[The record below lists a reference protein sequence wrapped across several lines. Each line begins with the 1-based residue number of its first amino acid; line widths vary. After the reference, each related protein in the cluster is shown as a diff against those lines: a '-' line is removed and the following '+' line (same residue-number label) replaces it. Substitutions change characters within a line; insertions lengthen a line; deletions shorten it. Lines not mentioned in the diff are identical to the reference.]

1 MGIFVP
7 VCALLSRRQKL
18 KGRQAGSVPLGWKL
32 LRVNKKAVTV
42 TAREENVMKK
52 AIIYG
57 MSLALILSM
66 TACGGSNENAADKSQ
81 ETSTPEVSQSM
92 ESSTPTPEQTTQT
105 APETTPTPESV
116 STPARDDTTEQEQLF
131 TDCSETM
138 YATTTVNVRSSYST
152 NSDKLGSLT
161 KAQSV
166 KRTGIGTGAAAG
178 WSRIEFNGK
187 VAYVSSD
194 YLSAT
199 KPQVSVSK
207 PSTGSSSGSTQTSKP
222 SSKPSTGGNS
232 GSSSG
237 GSSSGS
243 TAPVPPGGSGSSGG
257 SNIGEIDMDELNKW
271 SQEQASQGWG
281 GSHEDAQHG
290 FDPVDTQ

>member
-1 MGIFVP
+1 
-7 VCALLSRRQKL
+7 
-18 KGRQAGSVPLGWKL
+18 
-32 LRVNKKAVTV
+32 
-42 TAREENVMKK
+42 MKK
-52 AIIYG
+52 ALIFG
-57 MSLALILSM
+57 LSLSLVLSL
-66 TACGGSNENAADKSQ
+66 TACGGSIDNAASNTQ
-81 ETSTPEVSQSM
+81 NTTTPEVSQSV
-92 ESSTPTPEQTTQT
+92 ESSTPIPEQTT
-105 APETTPTPESV
+105 PETAPTPESV
-116 STPARDDTTEQEQLF
+116 STPAQENTAAPQETDSLF

-166 KRTGIGTGAAAG
+166 TRTGIGTGDAAG

-199 KPQVSVSK
+199 KPQVSTGSNG
-207 PSTGSSSGSTQTSKP
+207 GSSSGQTSKP

-237 GSSSGS
+237 SSGGQTSKPS
-243 TAPVPPGGSGSSGG
+243 TSTGGSISSGG
-257 SNIGEIDMDELNKW
+257 SDQVG
-271 SQEQASQGWG
+271 QPPASGGLGGLINADPQGNPDSFQNLESEG
-281 GSHEDAQHG
+281 NAGIN
-290 FDPVDTQ
+290 VN

>member
-1 MGIFVP
+1 MK
-7 VCALLSRRQKL
+7 R
-18 KGRQAGSVPLGWKL
+18 
-32 LRVNKKAVTV
+32 
-42 TAREENVMKK
+42 ARMLIV
-52 AIIYG
+52 
-57 MSLALILSM
+57 SLAAACLLVLS
-66 TACGGSNENAADKSQ
+66 ACGPKELPQDST
-81 ETSTPEVSQSM
+81 TSTGT
-92 ESSTPTPEQTTQT
+92 SSISGNTKEDSGEKPVQQDTVDKTETTPATPEQTIEDLSDIQKEPVETS
-105 APETTPTPESV
+105 AP
-116 STPARDDTTEQEQLF
+116 TEQEQLF
-131 TDCSETM
+131 TDCNETM

-199 KPQVSVSK
+199 KPQVSTGSNG
-207 PSTGSSSGSTQTSKP
+207 GSSSGQTSKP

-237 GSSSGS
+237 SSGGS

-257 SNIGEIDMDELNKW
+257 SNIGDLDMGDLNDW
-271 SQEQASQGWG
+271 MNQQGDG
-281 GSHEDAQHG
+281 GSHDDFQHG
-290 FDPVDTQ
+290 FDAVDTQ

>member
-1 MGIFVP
+1 
-7 VCALLSRRQKL
+7 
-18 KGRQAGSVPLGWKL
+18 
-32 LRVNKKAVTV
+32 
-42 TAREENVMKK
+42 MKK

-66 TACGGSNENAADKSQ
+66 TACGGSNDNAADNSQ
-81 ETSTPEVSQSM
+81 DTSTPAVTQSVESSTPEV
-92 ESSTPTPEQTTQT
+92 TPTPEQTTQT
-105 APETTPTPESV
+105 APETTSVPESV
-116 STPARDDTTEQEQLF
+116 STPDQVDTSDPKEAESLF
-131 TDCSETM
+131 TETDETM

-207 PSTGSSSGSTQTSKP
+207 PSTDNSSSGSTQTSKP
-222 SSKPSTGGNS
+222 STKPSTGGNS
-232 GSSSG
+232 GSSGGQTSKPSTSTG
-237 GSSSGS
+237 GS
-243 TAPVPPGGSGSSGG
+243 TSSGG
-257 SNIGEIDMDELNKW
+257 SNQVG
-271 SQEQASQGWG
+271 QPPASGGLGGLINADPQGNPDSFQNLESEG
-281 GSHEDAQHG
+281 NAGIN
-290 FDPVDTQ
+290 VN

>member
-1 MGIFVP
+1 
-7 VCALLSRRQKL
+7 
-18 KGRQAGSVPLGWKL
+18 
-32 LRVNKKAVTV
+32 
-42 TAREENVMKK
+42 MKK

-66 TACGGSNENAADKSQ
+66 TACGGSNDNAADNSQ
-81 ETSTPEVSQSM
+81 DTSTPAVTQPV
-92 ESSTPTPEQTTQT
+92 ESSTPEITATPEQTTQT
-105 APETTPTPESV
+105 APETTSVPESV
-116 STPARDDTTEQEQLF
+116 STPDQVDTSAPKEAESLF
-131 TDCSETM
+131 TETDETM

-166 KRTGIGTGAAAG
+166 TRTGIGTGDAAG

-207 PSTGSSSGSTQTSKP
+207 PSTGNSSSGSTQTSKP
-222 SSKPSTGGNS
+222 STKPSTGGNS
-232 GSSSG
+232 GSSGGQTSKPSTSTGGSTSSG
-237 GSSSGS
+237 GSSSGGNS
-243 TAPVPPGGSGSSGG
+243 LDDLGQALGGMSGLGTDHELSDEGKG
-257 SNIGEIDMDELNKW
+257 ALAGEIQL
-271 SQEQASQGWG
+271 G
-281 GSHEDAQHG
+281 G
-290 FDPVDTQ
+290 

>member
-1 MGIFVP
+1 
-7 VCALLSRRQKL
+7 
-18 KGRQAGSVPLGWKL
+18 
-32 LRVNKKAVTV
+32 
-42 TAREENVMKK
+42 MKK

-81 ETSTPEVSQSM
+81 ETSTPEVTQPV
-92 ESSTPTPEQTTQT
+92 ESSTPEITATPEQTTQT

-116 STPARDDTTEQEQLF
+116 STPAQENITAPQENDSLF
-131 TDCSETM
+131 TETDETL

-222 SSKPSTGGNS
+222 SSKPSTGGSGGSSGGQTSKPSTGGNTS
-232 GSSSG
+232 SGGSSSG
-237 GSSSGS
+237 GSSSGGFGDL
-243 TAPVPPGGSGSSGG
+243 ADKLQQDREDKGYSGG
-257 SNIGEIDMDELNKW
+257 GHSGLTDEEKDAL
-271 SQEQASQGWG
+271 AG
-281 GSHEDAQHG
+281 GLQLD
-290 FDPVDTQ
+290 

>member
-1 MGIFVP
+1 
-7 VCALLSRRQKL
+7 
-18 KGRQAGSVPLGWKL
+18 
-32 LRVNKKAVTV
+32 
-42 TAREENVMKK
+42 MKK

-166 KRTGIGTGAAAG
+166 TRTGIGTGDAAG

-207 PSTGSSSGSTQTSKP
+207 PSTDNSSSGSTQT
-222 SSKPSTGGNS
+222 SKPSTGGNS

-237 GSSSGS
+237 SSGGS

-257 SNIGEIDMDELNKW
+257 SNIGDLDMGELNDW
-271 SQEQASQGWG
+271 SNEQASQGWG
-281 GSHEDAQHG
+281 GSLEDSNHG

>member
-1 MGIFVP
+1 
-7 VCALLSRRQKL
+7 
-18 KGRQAGSVPLGWKL
+18 
-32 LRVNKKAVTV
+32 
-42 TAREENVMKK
+42 MKK

-81 ETSTPEVSQSM
+81 DTSTPAVTQPV
-92 ESSTPTPEQTTQT
+92 ESSTPEITATPEQTT
-105 APETTPTPESV
+105 PETTPTPESV
-116 STPARDDTTEQEQLF
+116 STPAQEDTSAPKEAESLF
-131 TDCSETM
+131 TETDETM

-166 KRTGIGTGAAAG
+166 TRTGIGTGDAAG

-199 KPQVSVSK
+199 KPQVNT
-207 PSTGSSSGSTQTSKP
+207 STGSSGSSGGQTSKP
-222 SSKPSTGGNS
+222 STKPSTGGNS
-232 GSSSG
+232 GSSGGQTSKPSTSTGGSTSSG
-237 GSSSGS
+237 GSSSG
-243 TAPVPPGGSGSSGG
+243 GSSSGG
-257 SNIGEIDMDELNKW
+257 FGDLADKLQQDREDKGYSGGGHSGLTDEEKDAL
-271 SQEQASQGWG
+271 AG
-281 GSHEDAQHG
+281 GLQLD
-290 FDPVDTQ
+290 

>member
-1 MGIFVP
+1 
-7 VCALLSRRQKL
+7 
-18 KGRQAGSVPLGWKL
+18 
-32 LRVNKKAVTV
+32 
-42 TAREENVMKK
+42 MKK

-66 TACGGSNENAADKSQ
+66 TACGGSNDNAADNSQ
-81 ETSTPEVSQSM
+81 DTSTPAVTQPV
-92 ESSTPTPEQTTQT
+92 ESSTPEITATPEQTAQT

-116 STPARDDTTEQEQLF
+116 STPAQENTTAPQENDSLF
-131 TDCSETM
+131 TETDETM

-166 KRTGIGTGAAAG
+166 TRTGIGTGDAAG

-199 KPQVSVSK
+199 KPQVNT
-207 PSTGSSSGSTQTSKP
+207 STGSSGSSGGQTSKP

-232 GSSSG
+232 GSSG
-237 GSSSGS
+237 GQTSKPS
-243 TAPVPPGGSGSSGG
+243 TGGNTSSGG
-257 SNIGEIDMDELNKW
+257 SNQVG
-271 SQEQASQGWG
+271 QPPASG
-281 GSHEDAQHG
+281 GMSGLLDYTDPSSNPDAFKDNQSEG
-290 FDPVDTQ
+290 NAGINVN

>member
-1 MGIFVP
+1 
-7 VCALLSRRQKL
+7 
-18 KGRQAGSVPLGWKL
+18 
-32 LRVNKKAVTV
+32 
-42 TAREENVMKK
+42 MKK

-66 TACGGSNENAADKSQ
+66 TACGGSNDNAADKSQ
-81 ETSTPEVSQSM
+81 DTSTPAVTQSVESSTPEV
-92 ESSTPTPEQTTQT
+92 TPTPEQTTQI
-105 APETTPTPESV
+105 APETTSVLESV
-116 STPARDDTTEQEQLF
+116 STPNQEDTSAPTQQKEQLF

-166 KRTGIGTGAAAG
+166 TRTGIGTGDAAG

-199 KPQVSVSK
+199 KPQVNT
-207 PSTGSSSGSTQTSKP
+207 STGSSGSSGGQTSKP
-222 SSKPSTGGNS
+222 STKPSTGGNS
-232 GSSSG
+232 GSSGGQTSKPSTSTG
-237 GSSSGS
+237 GS
-243 TAPVPPGGSGSSGG
+243 TSSGG
-257 SNIGEIDMDELNKW
+257 SNQVG
-271 SQEQASQGWG
+271 QPPASGGLGGLINADPQGNPDSFQNLESEG
-281 GSHEDAQHG
+281 NAGIN
-290 FDPVDTQ
+290 VN

>member
-1 MGIFVP
+1 
-7 VCALLSRRQKL
+7 
-18 KGRQAGSVPLGWKL
+18 
-32 LRVNKKAVTV
+32 
-42 TAREENVMKK
+42 MKK

-66 TACGGSNENAADKSQ
+66 TACGGSNDNAADNSQ
-81 ETSTPEVSQSM
+81 DTSTPAVTQPV
-92 ESSTPTPEQTTQT
+92 ESSTPEITATPEQTAQT

-116 STPARDDTTEQEQLF
+116 STPAQENTTAPQENDSLF
-131 TDCSETM
+131 TETDETM

-166 KRTGIGTGAAAG
+166 TRTGIGTGDAAG

-207 PSTGSSSGSTQTSKP
+207 PSTGNSSSGSTQTSKP
-222 SSKPSTGGNS
+222 STKPSTGGNS
-232 GSSSG
+232 GSSGGQTSKPSTGGNTSSG
-237 GSSSGS
+237 GSSSGGS
-243 TAPVPPGGSGSSGG
+243 APAGGGLAGLEDWANNSGVPSNEYQGGTKNPDGTYT
-257 SNIGEIDMDELNKW
+257 
-271 SQEQASQGWG
+271 
-281 GSHEDAQHG
+281 
-290 FDPVDTQ
+290 DPDLEA

>member
-1 MGIFVP
+1 MKEKRV
-7 VCALLSRRQKL
+7 LLCL
-18 KGRQAGSVPLGWKL
+18 LAAGLI
-32 LRVNKKAVTV
+32 VNLV
-42 TAREENVMKK
+42 
-52 AIIYG
+52 
-57 MSLALILSM
+57 
-66 TACGGSNENAADKSQ
+66 ACGGSNDNAADNSQ
-81 ETSTPEVSQSM
+81 DTSTPAVTQPV
-92 ESSTPTPEQTTQT
+92 ESSTPEITATPEQTTQT

-116 STPARDDTTEQEQLF
+116 STPAQENTAAPQETDSLF

-166 KRTGIGTGAAAG
+166 TRTGIGTGDAAG

-207 PSTGSSSGSTQTSKP
+207 PSTDNSSSSGQTSKP
-222 SSKPSTGGNS
+222 SSKPSTGGSGGGNSQTTTS
-232 GSSSG
+232 GSEIDKGSSNT
-237 GSSSGS
+237 SSGS
-243 TAPVPPGGSGSSGG
+243 GGGLSGLAGAIEQSREDKGYSG
-257 SNIGEIDMDELNKW
+257 
-271 SQEQASQGWG
+271 
-281 GSHEDAQHG
+281 QHK
-290 FDPVDTQ
+290 DPVTDSDREWISGQVNVGG

>member
-1 MGIFVP
+1 
-7 VCALLSRRQKL
+7 
-18 KGRQAGSVPLGWKL
+18 
-32 LRVNKKAVTV
+32 
-42 TAREENVMKK
+42 MKK

-66 TACGGSNENAADKSQ
+66 TACGSSNDNAADNSQ
-81 ETSTPEVSQSM
+81 DTSTPAVTQPV
-92 ESSTPTPEQTTQT
+92 ESSTPEITATPEQTTQT

-116 STPARDDTTEQEQLF
+116 STPAQENTTAPQENDSLF
-131 TDCSETM
+131 TETDETM

-166 KRTGIGTGAAAG
+166 TRTGIGTGAAAG

-199 KPQVSVSK
+199 KPQVS
-207 PSTGSSSGSTQTSKP
+207 TGSNSGNSSGQTSKP
-222 SSKPSTGGNS
+222 STQPSTGGNS
-232 GSSSG
+232 GSSGGSSG
-237 GSSSGS
+237 GS
-243 TAPVPPGGSGSSGG
+243 TASVPPGGSGSSGG
-257 SNIGEIDMDELNKW
+257 SNIGDLDMDELNDW
-271 SQEQASQGWG
+271 MNDESQSGGWG
-281 GSHEDAQHG
+281 SLEDSNHG
-290 FDPVDTQ
+290 FDAVDTQ

>member
-1 MGIFVP
+1 
-7 VCALLSRRQKL
+7 
-18 KGRQAGSVPLGWKL
+18 
-32 LRVNKKAVTV
+32 
-42 TAREENVMKK
+42 MKK

-66 TACGGSNENAADKSQ
+66 TACGGSNDNAADNSQ
-81 ETSTPEVSQSM
+81 DTSTPVVTQPV
-92 ESSTPTPEQTTQT
+92 ESSTPAPEQTTQT

-116 STPARDDTTEQEQLF
+116 STPAQEDTSEPKEAKSLF
-131 TDCSETM
+131 TETDETM

-166 KRTGIGTGAAAG
+166 TRTGIGTGDAAG

-207 PSTGSSSGSTQTSKP
+207 PSTDNSSSGSTQTSKP
-222 SSKPSTGGNS
+222 STKPSTGGSGGGNSQTTTS
-232 GSSSG
+232 GSEIDKGSSNT
-237 GSSSGS
+237 SSGS
-243 TAPVPPGGSGSSGG
+243 GGGLSGLAGAIEQSREDKGYSG
-257 SNIGEIDMDELNKW
+257 
-271 SQEQASQGWG
+271 
-281 GSHEDAQHG
+281 QHK
-290 FDPVDTQ
+290 DPVTDSDREWISGQVNVGG

>member
-1 MGIFVP
+1 
-7 VCALLSRRQKL
+7 
-18 KGRQAGSVPLGWKL
+18 
-32 LRVNKKAVTV
+32 
-42 TAREENVMKK
+42 MKK

-81 ETSTPEVSQSM
+81 ETSTPEVSQSV
-92 ESSTPTPEQTTQT
+92 ESSTPAPEQTTQT

-116 STPARDDTTEQEQLF
+116 STPAPTQQKEQLF

-199 KPQVSVSK
+199 KPQVSTGSNG
-207 PSTGSSSGSTQTSKP
+207 GSSSGQT
-222 SSKPSTGGNS
+222 SKPSTGGS
-232 GSSSG
+232 GGSSGGQTSKPSTSTGGSTSSG
-237 GSSSGS
+237 GSDQVGQ
-243 TAPVPPGGSGSSGG
+243 PPASGG
-257 SNIGEIDMDELNKW
+257 LGGLINREPPSNSNP
-271 SQEQASQGWG
+271 
-281 GSHEDAQHG
+281 DA
-290 FDPVDTQ
+290 FNDTSVKENAGINVN

>member
-1 MGIFVP
+1 
-7 VCALLSRRQKL
+7 
-18 KGRQAGSVPLGWKL
+18 
-32 LRVNKKAVTV
+32 
-42 TAREENVMKK
+42 MKK

-66 TACGGSNENAADKSQ
+66 TACGGSSDNAADSTQ
-81 ETSTPEVSQSM
+81 DTNTPEVTQPV
-92 ESSTPTPEQTTQT
+92 ESSTPEITATPEQTTQT

-116 STPARDDTTEQEQLF
+116 STPAQENTTAPQETDSLF

-166 KRTGIGTGAAAG
+166 TRTGIGTGAATG

-207 PSTGSSSGSTQTSKP
+207 PSTGNSSSGSTQTSKP
-222 SSKPSTGGNS
+222 STKPSTGGNS
-232 GSSSG
+232 GSSGGQTSKPSTGSNTSGG
-237 GSSSGS
+237 GSSSGGNS
-243 TAPVPPGGSGSSGG
+243 LG
-257 SNIGEIDMDELNKW
+257 DL
-271 SQEQASQGWG
+271 EQALNGMNG
-281 GSHEDAQHG
+281 TGSTTGPLTEEDYDWISGNITLGQ
-290 FDPVDTQ
+290 

>member
-1 MGIFVP
+1 
-7 VCALLSRRQKL
+7 
-18 KGRQAGSVPLGWKL
+18 
-32 LRVNKKAVTV
+32 
-42 TAREENVMKK
+42 MKK

-66 TACGGSNENAADKSQ
+66 TACGCSNENAADKSQ

-92 ESSTPTPEQTTQT
+92 ESSTPTQEQTTQT

-166 KRTGIGTGAAAG
+166 TRTGIGTGAATG

-199 KPQVSVSK
+199 KPQVNT
-207 PSTGSSSGSTQTSKP
+207 STGSSGSSGGQTSKP
-222 SSKPSTGGNS
+222 STQPSTGGNS
-232 GSSSG
+232 GSSGGQTSKPSTSTGGSTSSG
-237 GSSSGS
+237 GSSSG
-243 TAPVPPGGSGSSGG
+243 GSSSGG
-257 SNIGEIDMDELNKW
+257 SDQVG
-271 SQEQASQGWG
+271 QPPASG
-281 GSHEDAQHG
+281 GLGGLINREPPSNSNPDA
-290 FDPVDTQ
+290 FKDTSVKENAGINVN

>member
-1 MGIFVP
+1 
-7 VCALLSRRQKL
+7 
-18 KGRQAGSVPLGWKL
+18 
-32 LRVNKKAVTV
+32 
-42 TAREENVMKK
+42 MKK

-116 STPARDDTTEQEQLF
+116 STPAQENTTAPTEQEQLF

-207 PSTGSSSGSTQTSKP
+207 PSTGSSSGSTQTSKS

-232 GSSSG
+232 GSSGGQTSKPSTGGNTSSG
-237 GSSSGS
+237 GSSSGGS
-243 TAPVPPGGSGSSGG
+243 APAGGGLGDLANQIQQDRDDMGYSGG
-257 SNIGEIDMDELNKW
+257 GNGGALSDEDYDWIAGNVQL
-271 SQEQASQGWG
+271 
-281 GSHEDAQHG
+281 D
-290 FDPVDTQ
+290 

>member
-1 MGIFVP
+1 MK
-7 VCALLSRRQKL
+7 R
-18 KGRQAGSVPLGWKL
+18 
-32 LRVNKKAVTV
+32 
-42 TAREENVMKK
+42 ARMLIV
-52 AIIYG
+52 
-57 MSLALILSM
+57 SLAAACLLVLS
-66 TACGGSNENAADKSQ
+66 ACGPKELPQDSA
-81 ETSTPEVSQSM
+81 TSTDTSSVSGNTKENSGNMPVQQDTVDKT
-92 ESSTPTPEQTTQT
+92 ETTPATPEQTIEDLSDIQKEPVETS
-105 APETTPTPESV
+105 AP
-116 STPARDDTTEQEQLF
+116 TEQEQLF
-131 TDCSETM
+131 TDCNETM

-232 GSSSG
+232 GSSSSSSG
-237 GSSSGS
+237 GSSGS

-281 GSHEDAQHG
+281 GSLEDSNHG
-290 FDPVDTQ
+290 FDPITVE

>member
-1 MGIFVP
+1 
-7 VCALLSRRQKL
+7 
-18 KGRQAGSVPLGWKL
+18 
-32 LRVNKKAVTV
+32 
-42 TAREENVMKK
+42 MKK

-116 STPARDDTTEQEQLF
+116 STPAQENTTAPQETDSLF
-131 TDCSETM
+131 TETDETM

-199 KPQVSVSK
+199 KPQVS
-207 PSTGSSSGSTQTSKP
+207 TGNNGGSSSGQTSKP

-232 GSSSG
+232 GSSGGQTSKPSTG
-237 GSSSGS
+237 GS
-243 TAPVPPGGSGSSGG
+243 TSSGG
-257 SNIGEIDMDELNKW
+257 SNQGGQPPASGGLEGLLDW
-271 SQEQASQGWG
+271 SNNSGVPSNEYQGG
-281 GSHEDAQHG
+281 TKNPDGTYT
-290 FDPVDTQ
+290 DPDLEA

>member
-1 MGIFVP
+1 
-7 VCALLSRRQKL
+7 
-18 KGRQAGSVPLGWKL
+18 
-32 LRVNKKAVTV
+32 
-42 TAREENVMKK
+42 MKK

-199 KPQVSVSK
+199 KPQVSTGSNG
-207 PSTGSSSGSTQTSKP
+207 GSSSGQT
-222 SSKPSTGGNS
+222 SKPSTGGS
-232 GSSSG
+232 GGSSGGQTSKPSTSTGGSTSSG
-237 GSSSGS
+237 GSDQVGQ
-243 TAPVPPGGSGSSGG
+243 PPASGG
-257 SNIGEIDMDELNKW
+257 LGGLINREPPSNSNP
-271 SQEQASQGWG
+271 
-281 GSHEDAQHG
+281 DA
-290 FDPVDTQ
+290 FNDTSVKENAGINVN

>member
-1 MGIFVP
+1 
-7 VCALLSRRQKL
+7 
-18 KGRQAGSVPLGWKL
+18 
-32 LRVNKKAVTV
+32 
-42 TAREENVMKK
+42 MKK

-105 APETTPTPESV
+105 APETTPTPESIP
-116 STPARDDTTEQEQLF
+116 TPAQEGTTAQEQLF

-199 KPQVSVSK
+199 KPQVS
-207 PSTGSSSGSTQTSKP
+207 TGNNGGSSSGQTSKP
-222 SSKPSTGGNS
+222 SSKPSTGGSGGSSS

-237 GSSSGS
+237 SSGS